1 MKFRTKQKLVL
12 GVVFAALVLSA
23 CVFPEKND
31 PFSRL
36 PEEAVETLKGEIFP
50 FSVSVSTRATHR
62 LEDEGKLM
70 AYVASDIV
78 RLDDFVGRDV
88 EVDGVMRT
96 EKMREIFWIEA
107 IRLLD
112 VEDQEEKIVDARF
125 STNRFAFIYSGE
137 WEHSTSPAGVVH
149 FIDKN
154 DPARHVFL
162 TFSVEEIEKEDK
174 KSDPNILI
182 ASLAGIKKITTDS
195 LDRERQEVVLFSN
208 LYDHKYR
215 FVFTSQF
222 EEFEQKKSFFKL
234 LNTFI
239 EGEENVRKVLEEDKK
254 LLAEKEAEK
263 IEEKVESGSAD
274 ATPDEEKES
283 ILDKLFGEKSGSTK
297 VSGSVTTSPD
307 KTPDEEDDILAI
319 AESDPDSAEA
329 SDSAKATPDKTPDKE
344 VAAPQSNVIVHD
356 APVTITRGGDD
367 YINVIEEHAF
377 PYESTYYQFK
387 MMVPWGYWFRNF
399 GQSETRI
406 ARLGFSDEEF
416 TEESGSKFWL
426 EIIGSE
432 TPPTEF
438 SEKIEGDQVVIEFS
452 RGQKSFFRISGP
464 VLFRDA
470 MRSIHATVE
479 SF

>member
-12 GVVFAALVLSA
+12 GVLFAALVLSA

-36 PEEAVETLKGEIFP
+36 PEEQVETLEGEIFP

-62 LEDEGKLM
+62 LENEGKLM
-70 AYVASDIV
+70 AYMASDIV

-96 EKMREIFWIEA
+96 EKMREIFWVEA

-112 VEDQEEKIVDARF
+112 VEDQAEQVVDARF
-125 STNRFAFIYSGE
+125 STNRFAFIYSSE

-239 EGEENVRKVLEEDKK
+239 EGEDNVRKVLEEDKK

-263 IEEKVESGSAD
+263 IEKPVEDVESGSAE
-274 ATPDEEKES
+274 ASSSVGTSPDKKKES
-283 ILDKLFGEKSGSTK
+283 LIDRLFGEKSDSAK
-297 VSGSVTTSPD
+297 ATSD
-307 KTPDEEDDILAI
+307 KKEDTNDDILAI
-319 AESDPDSAEA
+319 AESDAVDTLPE
-329 SDSAKATPDKTPDKE
+329 KE
-344 VAAPQSNVIVHD
+344 VATPPSKVIIHD

-367 YINVIEEHAF
+367 YMNIIEEHAF

-406 ARLGFSDEEF
+406 ARIGFSDEEF
-416 TEESGSKFWL
+416 TEESGAKFWL

-432 TPPTEF
+432 TPPTQFTET
-438 SEKIEGDQVVIEFS
+438 IEGDQVVLEFS

-470 MRSIHATVE
+470 MRSVQATVE
-479 SF
+479 NF